1 MLYSNLSV
9 NGKGHLT
16 LAGIDTVVLA
26 EKYGTPLYLIDE
38 NRVREN
44 MRLYKNAMQREFGEG
59 SRPLYASKALSL
71 KQIYRIANEE
81 GIGIDVVSSGELY
94 TALSVGFPTSDIFFH
109 GNNKTDS
116 DIEYAIDSGIGFFVA
131 DNLEEMTYINECAVK
146 RGRVQPIL
154 LRLTPG
160 IDPHTHAAVTTGKV
174 DSKFGTP
181 IETGDAERLILQV
194 LKLPNVK
201 LVGYHCHIGSQC
213 FESTPFYRAAEIM
226 VGFAAEMKKKYGIE
240 AEYIDL
246 GGGYGVRYTES
257 QPVIDLESEITNVA
271 KAVKRVCADNG
282 IAQPKILME
291 PGRSIVADAG
301 VTVYTVGSVKRI
313 EDYKNYVSVDGG
325 MTDNP
330 RYALYGAEYTVL
342 NASRAADKA
351 DLVASVVG
359 RCCESGD
366 IIQENVSLK
375 TPVRG
380 EKLAV
385 LVTGAYN
392 YSMSSEYNRIP
403 KPPVVMIR
411 DGKDYL
417 ASKRQSLEDIV
428 RLDI

>member
-94 TALSVGFPTSDIFFH
+94 TALSVGFPASDIFFH

-301 VTVYTVGSVKRI
+301 VTIYTVGSVKRI
-313 EDYKNYVSVDGG
+313 KDYKNYVSVDGG

>member
-9 NGKGHLT
+9 NEKGHLT
-16 LAGIDTVVLA
+16 LAGVDTVSLA

-38 NRVREN
+38 NRVRKN
-44 MRLYKNAMQREFGEG
+44 MRLYRDTMRREFGEG
-59 SRPLYASKALSL
+59 SYPLYASKALSM
-71 KQIYRIANEE
+71 KQIYRIAHEE
-81 GIGIDVVSSGELY
+81 DIGIDVVSSGELY
-94 TALSVGFPTSDIFFH
+94 TALSADFPASAIFFH
-109 GNNKTDS
+109 GNNKTDE
-116 DIEYAIDSGIGFFVA
+116 DIEYAVDNDIGFFVA
-131 DNLEEMTYINECAVK
+131 DNIDEITYINKYAESK
-146 RGRVQPIL
+146 GKVQSVL

-160 IDPHTHAAVTTGKV
+160 IDPHTHAAITTGKV

-181 IETGDAERLILQV
+181 IETGDAEKLV
-194 LKLPNVK
+194 LRVLGLPNIK
-201 LVGYHCHIGSQC
+201 LAGYHCHIGSQC
-213 FESTPFYRAAEIM
+213 FESTPFYRSAEIM
-226 VGFAAEMKKKYGIE
+226 VGFAAVMQKKYGVA
-240 AEYIDL
+240 AEYINL
-246 GGGYGVRYTES
+246 GGGYGVRYTEA
-257 QPVIDLESEITNVA
+257 QPAIDLEIEITNVA

-282 IAQPKILME
+282 IAQPRILME

-301 VTVYTVGSVKRI
+301 VTLYTVGSVKRI
-313 EDYKNYVSVDGG
+313 KDYKNYVSVDGG

-417 ASKRQSLEDIV
+417 ASRRQSLQDIV

>member
-94 TALSVGFPTSDIFFH
+94 TALSVGFPASDIFFH

-226 VGFAAEMKKKYGIE
+226 VGFAAEMKKKYGIA

-313 EDYKNYVSVDGG
+313 KDYKNYVSVDGG

-342 NASRAADKA
+342 NASRAADKV

>member
-1 MLYSNLSV
+1 MLYNNLST
-9 NGKGHLT
+9 NEKGHLT
-16 LAGIDTVVLA
+16 LAGADTVLLA

-38 NRVREN
+38 NRIRAN
-44 MRLYKNAMQREFGEG
+44 MRLYRDTMRREFGEG
-59 SRPLYASKALSL
+59 SHPLYASKALSI

-81 GIGIDVVSSGELY
+81 NIGIDVVSSGELY
-94 TALSVGFPTSDIFFH
+94 TALSVGFPASDIFFH
-109 GNNKTDS
+109 GNNKTDA
-116 DIEYAIDSGIGFFVA
+116 DIEYALDNNIGFFVA
-131 DNLEEMTYINECAVK
+131 DNIEEITYINKYAESK
-146 RGRVQPIL
+146 GRVQPIL

-160 IDPHTHAAVTTGKV
+160 IDPHTHAAITTGKV

-181 IETGDAERLILQV
+181 IETGDAERLVWQV

-226 VGFAAEMKKKYGIE
+226 VGFAALMQKKYGVV
-240 AEYIDL
+240 AEYINL
-246 GGGYGVRYTES
+246 GGGYGVRYTEA
-257 QPVIDLESEITNVA
+257 QPSIYLESEITNVA

-282 IAQPKILME
+282 ITQPKILME

-301 VTVYTVGSVKRI
+301 VTVYTVGSVKHI
-313 EDYKNYVSVDGG
+313 KDYKNYVSVDGG

-342 NASRAADKA
+342 NASRAAEKA

-417 ASKRQSLEDIV
+417 ASKRQSLEDIA